1 MKHLRKVKGEE
12 VVTLQMIQLLEPE
25 ILMLYQNN
33 YFVVSIKLN
42 FC

>member
-25 ILMLYQNN
+25 ILMLYLNN